1 MARST
6 RAPKLETRTARLKLP
21 VARKPIWAKIGLG
34 ITVGYRRNQ
43 TAGTWSV
50 RVADGKGAHWI
61 RAIGTADDYD
71 TADGDTFL
79 DFWQAQD
86 RARAIGLSARHDH
99 SGKLVTVR
107 GAVDAYAAALKAR
120 GGDPG
125 NARRILVHLPDSLA
139 GKTVALL
146 AARDF
151 APWREALIAAG
162 LSPSAINRASASL
175 RAALN
180 HAADQDER
188 IASRRAWAKALAA
201 IPNATESRNVILSEE
216 SVRAIVAA
224 AYDIS
229 VEFGL
234 LIETLAVTGARPSQV
249 ARLQV
254 ADVQANRSDPRL
266 MLPCSRKGR
275 SRKAVERRPVPLPP
289 SLAARLAAL
298 GEGRPV
304 DAPLLLKPDGEPW
317 GREDHGKPFAEARA
331 RAGLGAEVT
340 AYSLRHSSIV
350 RQLLAAVPVR
360 IVASSH
366 DTSVLMLERT
376 YSRYISDHTDTLTR
390 RALLDL
396 AEPAADENVIPIGSA
411 RP

>member
-1 MARST
+1 MHVGGTKHGHRRMARST

-34 ITVGYRRNQ
+34 IAIGYRRNQ

-107 GAVDAYAAALKAR
+107 GAVDAYAAALTAR

-151 APWREALIAAG
+151 APWRAMLAAAG
-162 LSPSAINRASASL
+162 LSPSAINRASACL

-180 HAADQDER
+180 NAANEDER
-188 IASRRAWAKALAA
+188 ISNRRVWEKALDTSAMSAKAAA
-201 IPNATESRNVILSEE
+201 IW
-216 SVRAIVAA
+216 
-224 AYDIS
+224 
-229 VEFGL
+229 
-234 LIETLAVTGARPSQV
+234 
-249 ARLQV
+249 
-254 ADVQANRSDPRL
+254 PRL
-266 MLPCSRKGR
+266 DL
-275 SRKAVERRPVPLPP
+275 
-289 SLAARLAAL
+289 
-298 GEGRPV
+298 
-304 DAPLLLKPDGEPW
+304 
-317 GREDHGKPFAEARA
+317 
-331 RAGLGAEVT
+331 
-340 AYSLRHSSIV
+340 
-350 RQLLAAVPVR
+350 
-360 IVASSH
+360 
-366 DTSVLMLERT
+366 
-376 YSRYISDHTDTLTR
+376 
-390 RALLDL
+390 RALRR
-396 AEPAADENVIPIGSA
+396 S
-411 RP
+411 

>member
-1 MARST
+1 M
-6 RAPKLETRTARLKLP
+6 
-21 VARKPIWAKIGLG
+21 WAKIGRG
-34 ITVGYRRNQ
+34 IAIGYRRNQ

-107 GAVDAYAAALKAR
+107 GAVDAYMAALTAR

-151 APWREALIAAG
+151 APWRAALTAAG
-162 LSPSAINRASASL
+162 LSPSAINRASACL

-180 HAADQDER
+180 NAANEDER
-188 IASRRAWAKALAA
+188 ISNRRVWEKALAA
-201 IPNATESRNVILSEE
+201 LPNATQARNVILLDAD
-216 SVRAIVAA
+216 VRAVVAA
-224 AYDIS
+224 AYDVS
-229 VEFGL
+229 AEFGVL
-234 LIETLAVTGARPSQV
+234 VEVLATTGARPSQV
-249 ARLQV
+249 ARLEV
-254 ADVQANRSDPRL
+254 ADIQANRSDPRL
-266 MLPCSRKGR
+266 LLPCSRKGR
-275 SRKAVERRPVPLPP
+275 SRKTTERRPTPLPP

-298 GEGRPV
+298 GEGRSP
-304 DAPLLLKPDGEPW
+304 DAALLLKPDGAPW

-331 RAGLGAEVT
+331 RAGLGPEVT
-340 AYSLRHSSIV
+340 AYALRHSSIV
-350 RQLLAAVPVR
+350 RQLLAGVPVR
-360 IVASSH
+360 VVAHAH

-376 YSRYISDHTDTLTR
+376 YSRYISDHSDVLTR

-396 AEPAADENVIPIGSA
+396 AAPTADENVIPLPAA
-411 RP
+411 R